1 MICEL
6 LINEGSVSADISF
19 KGKYPVRRLLIFNN
33 TNIPVRY
40 NGDLIMYSSNI
51 NVTFESYFGYPNSQ
65 NFTINLPAGGY
76 VAVLYDTIPNSEINE
91 KYFTYLSGDI

>member
-6 LINEGSVSADISF
+6 LRNDENVSTDISF

-33 TNIPVRY
+33 TNLPVRY
-40 NGDLIMYSSNI
+40 NGELIMYNNNI

-65 NFTINLPAGGY
+65 KFTVNLPAGGY
-76 VAVLYDTIPNSEINE
+76 VAVLYDSIPNSEINE
-91 KYFTYLSGDI
+91 NYFTYLRSNI